1 MIMWQMQLDAA
12 NLPRLALGASL
23 LGSGGGGDP
32 ALALLMALRAVE
44 QYGPVAVLEVGE
56 LQDDMLVLPCG
67 MIGAPTIAE
76 ERMWNG
82 DEGRTLCDAVA
93 GVRGRQ
99 VDALMPLGI
108 GGANGLLPVLWA
120 ARVGLPLLDADG
132 MGRAFPQLHQHTMSL
147 AGIPPSPVVLTDGRG
162 NAVRLDPADGA
173 WAEHL
178 ARGALAGL
186 GGVCAAAL
194 YCMSGEQARQA
205 TIAGSLSRALALG
218 EAMQTEGVHER
229 LRAVRAALCASVLI
243 EGRLQDIERRPGAGF
258 ARGAATVIGSGED
271 ARRRVRLEFQCE
283 FLVALEDGVACARV
297 PDLIAVLSADT
308 CAPIGVERLR
318 HGQQVSV
325 LTWPAPQAW
334 QSCEAMA
341 IVGPAAFGY
350 EIPPPAPT
358 RAASDD

>member
-1 MIMWQMQLDAA
+1 MILWQMQLDVA

-23 LGSGGGGDP
+23 LASGGGGDP

-44 QYGPVAVLEVGE
+44 QHGPVALLEVGE
-56 LQDDMLVLPCG
+56 LREDMLILPCG

-76 ERMWNG
+76 ERIWNG
-82 DEGRTLCDAVA
+82 DEGQTLCDAVA

-99 VDALMPLGI
+99 VDALMPFGI

-178 ARGALAGL
+178 ARGALAGF
-186 GGVCAAAL
+186 GGVCAGAL
-194 YCMSGEQARQA
+194 YCMSGEQARRA
-205 TIAGSLSRALALG
+205 TIAGALSRALALG
-218 EAMQTEGVHER
+218 EALQTEGIYER
-229 LRAVRAALCASVLI
+229 LPAVRAALCASVLI
-243 EGRLQDIERRPGAGF
+243 EGRLQDIERRPGPGF

-271 ARRRVRLEFQCE
+271 AGRRVRLEFQCE
-283 FLVALEDGVACARV
+283 FLVALEDGAACATV
-297 PDLIAVLSADT
+297 PDLISVLAADT
-308 CAPIGVERLR
+308 CVPISVERLR

-325 LTWPAPQAW
+325 LTSPAPPAW
-334 QSCEAMA
+334 RSCEAIA
-341 IVGPAAFGY
+341 IVGPVAFGY
-350 EIPPPAPT
+350 EIPPASPT
-358 RAASDD
+358 RSEER

>member
-23 LGSGGGGDP
+23 LASGGGGDP

-44 QYGPVAVLEVGE
+44 QFGPVALLEVGE
-56 LQDDMLVLPCG
+56 LQEEMLVLPCA

-76 ERMWNG
+76 ERVWNG
-82 DEGRTLCDAVA
+82 DEGRTLCDVV
-93 GVRGRQ
+93 GDVRGRQ

-108 GGANGLLPVLWA
+108 GGANCLLPVLWA
-120 ARVGLPLLDADG
+120 ARAGLPLLDADG

-162 NAVRLDPADGA
+162 NAVRLDPADGT

-186 GGVCAAAL
+186 GGVCAGAL
-194 YCMSGEQARQA
+194 YCMSGEQARRA
-205 TIAGSLSRALALG
+205 TIAGALSRALELG
-218 EAMQTEGVHER
+218 EAMRTEGVRER
-229 LRAVRAALCASVLI
+229 LSAVRAALCASVLI
-243 EGRLQDIERRPGAGF
+243 EGRLQDIERRSGAGF
-258 ARGAATVIGSGED
+258 ARGAVTVVGSGED
-271 ARRRVRLEFQCE
+271 AGRRVRLEFQCE
-283 FLVALEDGVACARV
+283 LLVALEDGAPRATV
-297 PDLIAVLSADT
+297 PDSISVLSADT
-308 CAPIGVERLR
+308 CAPIGVEHLR

-325 LTWPAPQAW
+325 LTWPAAPAW
-334 QSCEAMA
+334 RSREARA

-358 RAASDD
+358 RARSDD